1 MNHQS
6 KNGLKA
12 SKKEVWKGLEN
23 DIYFFNVYDY
33 IMAYYAIELGGRK
46 MIDYILIILL
56 IFIGIAS
63 LVNSYLYQK
72 TRKEYHEMLMKEYLK
87 KRDE

>member
-1 MNHQS
+1 MI
-6 KNGLKA
+6 A

-33 IMAYYAIELGGRK
+33 IMAHNAIELGGRK

-56 IFIGIAS
+56 IFIWIAS

-72 TRKEYHEMLMKEYLK
+72 TKREYHEMLMKEYLK
-87 KRDE
+87 KNEKKI